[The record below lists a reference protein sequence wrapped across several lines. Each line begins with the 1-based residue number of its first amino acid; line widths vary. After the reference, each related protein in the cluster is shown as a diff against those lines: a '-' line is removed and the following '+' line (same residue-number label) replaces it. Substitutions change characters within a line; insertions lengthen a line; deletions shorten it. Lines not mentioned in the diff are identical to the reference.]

1 MAGESPGKSEQRK
14 SSGETTRGEHD
25 PRLGVFRESSGKP
38 SGKADAADA
47 ADAAEGGRKEVSAAS
62 AEADAIAKA
71 DSGRPVGGD
80 ARLKAAV
87 AAWVAGTDGDE
98 PDEAGESAESSRA
111 SGASGASARSK
122 DEDEDEAEVE
132 ADGDRPVNGS
142 PSGKDAGAA
151 RANGAPS
158 GKAASGAARP
168 EGDGKGSASGEDKPA
183 ASGDRATAVFRT
195 VRPKADGAAES
206 AAADRPANG
215 APSGEGKAPASGDR
229 AAAVFGA
236 LRAKDTAPAD
246 DAESSKP
253 AKPAKNEPS
262 ASGKGSASGEDK
274 PAASG
279 DRATSVFRTVRPKG
293 GEAAGDGEAAKSAA
307 ADRPANGSPSD
318 SGKGSASG
326 KDKPAASGDRATSVF
341 RTVRPKGGEAAG
353 DGEAAKPAAADRP
366 ANGSPSGNGKAPAS
380 ASGKDKPAAS
390 PDQATAVFRTVR
402 PKDGESAA
410 APKGASSGNGKAPAP
425 ASGKDKPSAP
435 ADQATAVFGAVRPK
449 GDAAAKSSDK
459 ASAKPSAEP
468 SSDDQPTALMKAPKV
483 PEPKAGA
490 PKAGPAKAAPREDSD
505 SERTSQFVP
514 LKSDAAKDAAKKAA
528 KKAAPAEPAAKATP
542 PAAKASA
549 PAKPAIPVSV
559 APPKEPS
566 PKPEGA
572 SAPGTPAA
580 PLDLLAQL
588 TNTPPPPETPVRTVL
603 RRVKIWTPLV
613 ILLAIVF
620 CVVQAFRP
628 LPEPKLVLTANKA
641 FKFDG
646 DKAQMTWPTSGQA
659 YVEVD
664 GLGSLGE
671 YGEEKPVPI
680 ASVTKVMTAYITLRD
695 HPMQKGDK
703 KGALMTV
710 DAKAVSDY
718 QKGKPEGE
726 SLVRVTENQK
736 LSEYEALEALMLP
749 SANNIAKLLARWDAG
764 SEDAFVK
771 KMNDT
776 AKELGMVNTNFT
788 DPSGFDATTKSTAKD
803 LVKLGRKAMA
813 DPVFREIS
821 GLTEYIDSNG
831 EKQKNFNPIV
841 PLYGTG
847 IKTGTTTAAGGN
859 LLFAAEKKIGGTTQ
873 LIIGAVLAQHKTPI
887 IDSVVA
893 ATKDAIESA
902 KKALEAKTVVKKGD
916 VVGAVDDGL
925 GGRTPVVATKDVT
938 AVGWSGL
945 TVGLALNDGG
955 HKLPHTAKSGAEV
968 GMLTVGSGPGQV
980 RVPVAL
986 KSALAEPGF
995 GSKLT
1000 RLG

>member
-47 ADAAEGGRKEVSAAS
+47 ADAAEGGRKEVPAAS
-62 AEADAIAKA
+62 AGADAIAKA
-71 DSGRPVGGD
+71 DSGRTAGGD

-98 PDEAGESAESSRA
+98 PDEAGASAS
-111 SGASGASARSK
+111 SGASGASAASK
-122 DEDEDEAEVE
+122 DEAENDG
-132 ADGDRPVNGS
+132 DGDRPVNGS
-142 PSGKDAGAA
+142 PAGKGAGTPSGEGKAPASGDRATAVFGALRTKDA
-151 RANGAPS
+151 APADDAEAS
-158 GKAASGAARP
+158 KAAKGGSS
-168 EGDGKGSASGEDKPA
+168 GDGKGSASGEDKPA
-183 ASGDRATAVFRT
+183 ASGDGEAAKGEPSGDAKGSASGEGKPAAPVDRVTSVFRT
-195 VRPKADGAAES
+195 VRPKAGEAAGDGEGS
-206 AAADRPANG
+206 EPAAAGRPANG
-215 APSGEGKAPASGDR
+215 SASGD
-229 AAAVFGA
+229 
-236 LRAKDTAPAD
+236 
-246 DAESSKP
+246 
-253 AKPAKNEPS
+253 
-262 ASGKGSASGEDK
+262 GKGSASV
-274 PAASG
+274 
-279 DRATSVFRTVRPKG
+279 DRATSVFRTVRPKTDD
-293 GEAAGDGEAAKSAA
+293 AAGDGEGSKPAAG
-307 ADRPANGSPSD
+307 RPANGSAP
-318 SGKGSASG
+318 G
-326 KDKPAASGDRATSVF
+326 KDKPA
-341 RTVRPKGGEAAG
+341 
-353 DGEAAKPAAADRP
+353 
-366 ANGSPSGNGKAPAS
+366 GSA
-380 ASGKDKPAAS
+380 
-390 PDQATAVFRTVR
+390 DQATAVFRTVR
-402 PKDGESAA
+402 PKDGESAP
-410 APKGASSGNGKAPAP
+410 APKGAPSGDGKGKPA
-425 ASGKDKPSAP
+425 AP
-435 ADQATAVFGAVRPK
+435 ADQATAVFGAIRPK
-449 GDAAAKSSDK
+449 GDAAAKSADK
-459 ASAKPSAEP
+459 ASGKSSTEPSA
-468 SSDDQPTALMKAPKV
+468 DDQPTALMKAPKV
-483 PEPKAGA
+483 PEPKAAAPKAAAPKAGA

-514 LKSDAAKDAAKKAA
+514 LKSDDAVAG
-528 KKAAPAEPAAKATP
+528 KAAPAKPAAQAKPAAKATP

-572 SAPGTPAA
+572 AAGAPAA

-613 ILLAIVF
+613 ILLAIIF

-695 HPMQKGDK
+695 HPMKKGDK

-764 SEDAFVK
+764 SEEAFVK

-803 LVKLGRKAMA
+803 LVKLGKKAMA

-945 TVGLALNDGG
+945 TVDLALNDGG
-955 HKLPHTAKSGAEV
+955 HKLPHAAKSGAEV

>member
-1 MAGESPGKSEQRK
+1 MAP
-14 SSGETTRGEHD
+14 
-25 PRLGVFRESSGKP
+25 
-38 SGKADAADA
+38 
-47 ADAAEGGRKEVSAAS
+47 

-71 DSGRPVGGD
+71 DSGPAGRRAGGD

-87 AAWVAGTDGDE
+87 AAWVAGTDEDGDE
-98 PDEAGESAESSRA
+98 SGEPDSSAKA
-111 SGASGASARSK
+111 SGAAARPKGAGTG
-122 DEDEDEAEVE
+122 DE
-132 ADGDRPVNGS
+132 PVNGS
-142 PSGKDAGAA
+142 PSGKDDEPAA
-151 RANGAPS
+151 ADRPVNGAPS
-158 GKAASGAARP
+158 GNGKAP
-168 EGDGKGSASGEDKPA
+168 
-183 ASGDRATAVFRT
+183 ASGDRATAVFGAL
-195 VRPKADGAAES
+195 RPKGAASAADDADADDAPEAEKAAKDEPSGNGKSEASSDAARPEADGK
-206 AAADRPANG
+206 D
-215 APSGEGKAPASGDR
+215 SGSGDGKAPASGD
-229 AAAVFGA
+229 G
-236 LRAKDTAPAD
+236 KD
-246 DAESSKP
+246 K
-253 AKPAKNEPS
+253 
-262 ASGKGSASGEDK
+262 GKGSGSASGD
-274 PAASG
+274 
-279 DRATSVFRTVRPKG
+279 
-293 GEAAGDGEAAKSAA
+293 
-307 ADRPANGSPSD
+307 
-318 SGKGSASG
+318 G
-326 KDKPAASGDRATSVF
+326 KDKPAA
-341 RTVRPKGGEAAG
+341 AA
-353 DGEAAKPAAADRP
+353 
-366 ANGSPSGNGKAPAS
+366 
-380 ASGKDKPAAS
+380 
-390 PDQATAVFRTVR
+390 DQATAVFRTVR
-402 PKDGESAA
+402 PKDGDAA
-410 APKGASSGNGKAPAP
+410 GSGAASGEGKAPA
-425 ASGKDKPSAP
+425 AGKDKPAASAAS
-435 ADQATAVFGAVRPK
+435 ADQATAVFGAIRPK
-449 GDAAAKSSDK
+449 ADGADKPSSDDQPTALIK
-459 ASAKPSAEP
+459 APEP
-468 SSDDQPTALMKAPKV
+468 SSDDQPTALIKAPKV
-483 PEPKAGA
+483 PEPKAKPEPE
-490 PKAGPAKAAPREDSD
+490 PKAKPEAGAKPKPKAEPDAEPKAKTGAAKAAPREDSD

-514 LKSDAAKDAAKKAA
+514 LKSDEAPAAPA
-528 KKAAPAEPAAKATP
+528 KKAAPAKPGTPAKSPVKATP
-542 PAAKASA
+542 PAPKASGA
-549 PAKPAIPVSV
+549 PAKPAIPVTV
-559 APPKEPS
+559 TPPKDPADPAS
-566 PKPEGA
+566 PQPAG
-572 SAPGTPAA
+572 GPAA

-613 ILLAIVF
+613 VLLAIIF

-646 DKAQMTWPTSGQA
+646 DKAQMTWPASGQA

-671 YGEEKPVPI
+671 FGEEKPVPI

-695 HPMQKGDK
+695 HPMKKGDK

-726 SLVRVTENQK
+726 SLVRVTENQQ

-776 AKELGMVNTNFT
+776 AKELGMVNTHFT

-803 LVKLGRKAMA
+803 LVKLGKKAMA
-813 DPVFREIS
+813 DPVFKEIS

-938 AVGWSGL
+938 AVGWAGL
-945 TVGLALNDGG
+945 SVDLALNDAG
-955 HKLPHTAKSGAEV
+955 HKLPHTAKPGTEV

-986 KSALAEPGF
+986 KKELAEPGF
-995 GSKLT
+995 GAKLT

>member
-1 MAGESPGKSEQRK
+1 MSPA
-14 SSGETTRGEHD
+14 SG
-25 PRLGVFRESSGKP
+25 
-38 SGKADAADA
+38 
-47 ADAAEGGRKEVSAAS
+47 
-62 AEADAIAKA
+62 EADADAKA
-71 DSGRPVGGD
+71 ETSAEDSAKAGPSTGGRAAPGGD

-87 AAWVAGTDGDE
+87 AAWVAGTDGEEAEEGSEASDGSEKASKAPAAPAAADE
-98 PDEAGESAESSRA
+98 PGEPDANSA
-111 SGASGASARSK
+111 
-122 DEDEDEAEVE
+122 
-132 ADGDRPVNGS
+132 
-142 PSGKDAGAA
+142 PSGKDEDS
-151 RANGAPS
+151 AP
-158 GKAASGAARP
+158 A
-168 EGDGKGSASGEDKPA
+168 
-183 ASGDRATAVFRT
+183 DRATAVFRT
-195 VRPKADGAAES
+195 VRPKADASSDDGDGNGDGDGKAAK
-206 AAADRPANG
+206 AASGEDKDATPAGRPANG
-215 APSGEGKAPASGDR
+215 APSAKGK
-229 AAAVFGA
+229 
-236 LRAKDTAPAD
+236 T
-246 DAESSKP
+246 
-253 AKPAKNEPS
+253 
-262 ASGKGSASGEDK
+262 
-274 PAASG
+274 
-279 DRATSVFRTVRPKG
+279 
-293 GEAAGDGEAAKSAA
+293 
-307 ADRPANGSPSD
+307 
-318 SGKGSASG
+318 
-326 KDKPAASGDRATSVF
+326 
-341 RTVRPKGGEAAG
+341 
-353 DGEAAKPAAADRP
+353 
-366 ANGSPSGNGKAPAS
+366 
-380 ASGKDKPAAS
+380 
-390 PDQATAVFRTVR
+390 
-402 PKDGESAA
+402 
-410 APKGASSGNGKAPAP
+410 
-425 ASGKDKPSAP
+425 SAP

-449 GDAAAKSSDK
+449 ADASSAEAPAAERSANGGAPSGKDKGKDSAPAPADQATAVFRTVRPKGDGPSAGGDGKASEAAKGASGERKDASS
-459 ASAKPSAEP
+459 AEAPAAGRSANGAPSAKDKGEDSAPADQATAVFRTLRPKAEAP
-468 SSDDQPTALMKAPKV
+468 ARDGEDPKSPAADGKSRGSDDQATALLKAPVIDAPARKD
-483 PEPKAGA
+483 GA
-490 PKAGPAKAAPREDSD
+490 AKDGAAKKDGAAEGGDSD

-514 LKSDAAKDAAKKAA
+514 LKSLDEAAAKSATPAKAPAKAPARDAAKAPAKPAPAKDAAKASA
-528 KKAAPAEPAAKATP
+528 KVPAPAPAP
-542 PAAKASA
+542 G
-549 PAKPAIPVSV
+549 KPAIPVSV
-559 APPKEPS
+559 TPPAPSERTQQQPFP
-566 PKPEGA
+566 PR
-572 SAPGTPAA
+572 PGGGGPTVPPAAGQPAA

-588 TNTPPPPETPVRTVL
+588 TNTPPPPETPTRTIL

-613 ILLAIVF
+613 VLLAIIF

-628 LPEPKLVLTANKA
+628 LPEPTLVLTAKKT

-646 DKAQMTWPTSGQA
+646 DKAQMTWPATGQA

-664 GLGSLGE
+664 GLGALGE
-671 YGEEKPVPI
+671 SGEEKPVPI

-695 HPMQKGDK
+695 HPMKKGDK

-726 SLVRVTENQK
+726 SLVRVTEGQK

-764 SEDAFVK
+764 SEEAFVK

-776 AKELGMVNTNFT
+776 AKDLGMVNTTFT

-803 LVKLGRKAMA
+803 LVKLGKKAMA
-813 DPVFREIS
+813 DPVFKEIS

-938 AVGWSGL
+938 AVGWAGL
-945 TVGLALNDGG
+945 SVGLALNDGG
-955 HKLPHTAKSGAEV
+955 HKLPHAAKSGAEV

-986 KSALAEPGF
+986 KAPLAEPGF
-995 GSKLT
+995 GAKLT

>member
-47 ADAAEGGRKEVSAAS
+47 ADAAEGGRKEVSAAP

-71 DSGRPVGGD
+71 DSGPTGRTAGGD

-87 AAWVAGTDGDE
+87 AAWVAGTDEDGDDAGEPDSSAKTSGAAARPKATGTGDE
-98 PDEAGESAESSRA
+98 
-111 SGASGASARSK
+111 
-122 DEDEDEAEVE
+122 
-132 ADGDRPVNGS
+132 PVNGS
-142 PSGKDAGAA
+142 PSGKDDEPAA
-151 RANGAPS
+151 ADRPVNGAPS
-158 GKAASGAARP
+158 GNGKAPASEDRATAVFGALRPKGAASAADDAEAPKAAKPAKDEPSGNGKSEASSDAARP
-168 EGDGKGSASGEDKPA
+168 KADGEDSGSGNGKAPASADSKDKGKDSDSASGKDKPA
-183 ASGDRATAVFRT
+183 AAGDQATAVFRT
-195 VRPKADGAAES
+195 VRPKNGEAGKTAAADGA
-206 AAADRPANG
+206 
-215 APSGEGKAPASGDR
+215 
-229 AAAVFGA
+229 
-236 LRAKDTAPAD
+236 
-246 DAESSKP
+246 
-253 AKPAKNEPS
+253 
-262 ASGKGSASGEDK
+262 
-274 PAASG
+274 
-279 DRATSVFRTVRPKG
+279 
-293 GEAAGDGEAAKSAA
+293 
-307 ADRPANGSPSD
+307 
-318 SGKGSASG
+318 
-326 KDKPAASGDRATSVF
+326 
-341 RTVRPKGGEAAG
+341 
-353 DGEAAKPAAADRP
+353 

-380 ASGKDKPAAS
+380 ADSKDKGKDSGSADRKPAAAG
-390 PDQATAVFRTVR
+390 DQATAVFRTVR
-402 PKDGESAA
+402 PKDGDAA
-410 APKGASSGNGKAPAP
+410 GSGAASGNGKAPASGEGKAP
-425 ASGKDKPSAP
+425 ASGKDKPAASAAP
-435 ADQATAVFGAVRPK
+435 ADQATAVFGAIRPK
-449 GDAAAKSSDK
+449 ADEADK
-459 ASAKPSAEP
+459 P
-468 SSDDQPTALMKAPKV
+468 SSDDQPTALIKAPKV
-483 PEPKAGA
+483 PEPKAKPEA
-490 PKAGPAKAAPREDSD
+490 ASKAKAEAKPDAESKAKAGAAKAAPREDSD

-514 LKSDAAKDAAKKAA
+514 LKSDEAPAAPA
-528 KKAAPAEPAAKATP
+528 KKAAPAKPGTPAKPPVKAAP
-542 PAAKASA
+542 PAPKASGT
-549 PAKPAIPVSV
+549 PAKPAIPVTV
-559 APPKEPS
+559 TPPKDPADPAS
-566 PKPEGA
+566 PQQAG
-572 SAPGTPAA
+572 GPAA

-613 ILLAIVF
+613 VLLAIIF

-646 DKAQMTWPTSGQA
+646 DKAQMTWPASGQA

-671 YGEEKPVPI
+671 FGEEKPVPI

-695 HPMQKGDK
+695 HPMKKGDK

-726 SLVRVTENQK
+726 SLVRVTENQQ

-776 AKELGMVNTNFT
+776 AKELGMVNTHFT

-803 LVKLGRKAMA
+803 LVKLGKKAMA
-813 DPVFREIS
+813 DPVFKEIS

-938 AVGWSGL
+938 AVGWAGL
-945 TVGLALNDGG
+945 SVDLALNDAG
-955 HKLPHTAKSGAEV
+955 HKLPHTAKSGTEV

-986 KSALAEPGF
+986 KKELAEPGF

>member
-14 SSGETTRGEHD
+14 SSGETTGGEHD
-25 PRLGVFRESSGKP
+25 PRLGVFRETSGKP
-38 SGKADAADA
+38 SGKADAPESADA
-47 ADAAEGGRKEVSAAS
+47 ADAAEGGREEVSPAPGEADADAKGESS
-62 AEADAIAKA
+62 AEAPAKA
-71 DSGRPVGGD
+71 KPSGSPSAKPSGKGSPAAGGD

-87 AAWVAGTDGDE
+87 AAWVAGTDE
-98 PDEAGESAESSRA
+98 EEAGEGS
-111 SGASGASARSK
+111 
-122 DEDEDEAEVE
+122 EAPE
-132 ADGDRPVNGS
+132 
-142 PSGKDAGAA
+142 
-151 RANGAPS
+151 
-158 GKAASGAARP
+158 AASEAPA
-168 EGDGKGSASGEDKPA
+168 ESASGEGAKASPGERVPA
-183 ASGDRATAVFRT
+183 DRATAVFRT
-195 VRPKADGAAES
+195 VRPKAGAES
-206 AAADRPANG
+206 ASGEGEDGSAADRAAAGDGTASKASAAKGEDSAPADQATAVFRTARPKTGASSGDGDGDGKAADAAKAASGEGKDAEDAAADRAT
-215 APSGEGKAPASGDR
+215 AF
-229 AAAVFGA
+229 FG
-236 LRAKDTAPAD
+236 
-246 DAESSKP
+246 
-253 AKPAKNEPS
+253 
-262 ASGKGSASGEDK
+262 
-274 PAASG
+274 
-279 DRATSVFRTVRPKG
+279 TVRPKAG
-293 GEAAGDGEAAKSAA
+293 ASSRDGDGKAAEAAKSAS
-307 ADRPANGSPSD
+307 GE
-318 SGKGSASG
+318 GKGSDS
-326 KDKPAASGDRATSVF
+326 PAA
-341 RTVRPKGGEAAG
+341 
-353 DGEAAKPAAADRP
+353 
-366 ANGSPSGNGKAPAS
+366 
-380 ASGKDKPAAS
+380 
-390 PDQATAVFRTVR
+390 DQATAVFRTVR
-402 PKDGESAA
+402 PKADGTSADA
-410 APKGASSGNGKAPAP
+410 AKAPSGKGTPSANGKAPVA
-425 ASGKDKPSAP
+425 
-435 ADQATAVFGAVRPK
+435 
-449 GDAAAKSSDK
+449 
-459 ASAKPSAEP
+459 
-468 SSDDQPTALMKAPKV
+468 DDQPTALIKAPVADDQPTALIKAPV
-483 PEPKAGA
+483 VQEPARKDGA
-490 PKAGPAKAAPREDSD
+490 AKDGPSKDTAAKDGASKKDGAAGPADSD

-514 LKSDAAKDAAKKAA
+514 LKSLDGAAKAAAPAKSAAPAKPAVPVKDAAK
-528 KKAAPAEPAAKATP
+528 APAKAPVPAPAKA
-542 PAAKASA
+542 PAKGGASAKGGA

-559 APPKEPS
+559 TPPAPSERTQQQPFPPKPDGGG
-566 PKPEGA
+566 PTVPPAAGQ
-572 SAPGTPAA
+572 PAA

-613 ILLAIVF
+613 VLLAIVF

-628 LPEPKLVLTANKA
+628 LPEPKLVLTAHKT
-641 FKFDG
+641 FRFDG
-646 DKAQMTWPTSGQA
+646 DKAQMTWPSSGQA

-664 GLGSLGE
+664 GLGALGE
-671 YGEEKPVPI
+671 AGEEKPVPI

-695 HPMQKGDK
+695 HPMKKGDK

-764 SEDAFVK
+764 SEEAFVK

-776 AKELGMVNTNFT
+776 AKELGMVNTTFT

-803 LVKLGRKAMA
+803 LVKLGKKAMA
-813 DPVFREIS
+813 DPVFKEIS

-873 LIIGAVLAQHKTPI
+873 LIVGAVLAQHKTPI

-938 AVGWSGL
+938 AVGWAGL
-945 TVGLALNDGG
+945 TVGLELGDGG
-955 HKLPHTAKSGAEV
+955 HKLPHAAKSGAEV
-968 GMLTVGSGPGQV
+968 GMLTVGSGQGQV

-986 KSALAEPGF
+986 KAPLAEPGF
-995 GSKLT
+995 GAKLT

>member
-25 PRLGVFRESSGKP
+25 PRLGVFRETNGKP
-38 SGKADAADA
+38 SGKADAPESADA
-47 ADAAEGGRKEVSAAS
+47 ADAAEGGREEVSAAPG
-62 AEADAIAKA
+62 EADAIAKA
-71 DSGRPVGGD
+71 APDGNADGEGNGDGDGKGESKGPGRVPGGD

-87 AAWVAGTDGDE
+87 AAWVAGTDEDE
-98 PDEAGESAESSRA
+98 EPGE
-111 SGASGASARSK
+111 SGASGDAG
-122 DEDEDEAEVE
+122 EDA
-132 ADGDRPVNGS
+132 A
-142 PSGKDAGAA
+142 SGKDG
-151 RANGAPS
+151 S
-158 GKAASGAARP
+158 KAV
-168 EGDGKGSASGEDKPA
+168 PA
-183 ASGDRATAVFRT
+183 DRATAVFRT
-195 VRPKADGAAES
+195 VKPKA
-206 AAADRPANG
+206 G
-215 APSGEGKAPASGDR
+215 APSGDGGKEAGSGSTAKPASANRPVNGSSSGNGNGSSNGSSSGNGSGKAP
-229 AAAVFGA
+229 V
-236 LRAKDTAPAD
+236 
-246 DAESSKP
+246 
-253 AKPAKNEPS
+253 
-262 ASGKGSASGEDK
+262 SGED
-274 PAASG
+274 A
-279 DRATSVFRTVRPKG
+279 
-293 GEAAGDGEAAKSAA
+293 
-307 ADRPANGSPSD
+307 
-318 SGKGSASG
+318 ASG
-326 KDKPAASGDRATSVF
+326 KDGDKAV
-341 RTVRPKGGEAAG
+341 P
-353 DGEAAKPAAADRP
+353 ADR
-366 ANGSPSGNGKAPAS
+366 
-380 ASGKDKPAAS
+380 
-390 PDQATAVFRTVR
+390 ATAVFRTVK
-402 PKDGESAA
+402 PKADAPSGDAGEDAGSAS
-410 APKGASSGNGKAPAP
+410 GSASG
-425 ASGKDKPSAP
+425 SGKDKPSAP
-435 ADQATAVFGAVRPK
+435 VDQATAVFGAIRPKAGSPAGDAKDK
-449 GDAAAKSSDK
+449 GDAEDAAKG
-459 ASAKPSAEP
+459 KPSA
-468 SSDDQPTALMKAPKV
+468 DDQPTALMKAPEV
-483 PEPKAGA
+483 PERKAPAKSSAAQGKPSADDQPTALMKAPEVPERKTPAKAPVKAGTTKDSAAKTGTAKPGA
-490 PKAGPAKAAPREDSD
+490 PKGEPREDSD

-514 LKSDAAKDAAKKAA
+514 LKSLDGA
-528 KKAAPAEPAAKATP
+528 AAPAAPGKPGAKPAAKAAAP
-542 PAAKASA
+542 AAPPAPAAKAPAPAPA

-559 APPKEPS
+559 APPKPQ
-566 PKPEGA
+566 
-572 SAPGTPAA
+572 APGPGGAAGQPAAEPAA

-613 ILLAIVF
+613 VLLAIVF

-710 DAKAVSDY
+710 DSKAVSDY

-726 SLVRVTENQK
+726 SLVRVTEGQK

-764 SEDAFVK
+764 SEEAFVK

-776 AKELGMVNTNFT
+776 AKDLGMVNTTFT

-803 LVKLGRKAMA
+803 LVKLGKKAMA
-813 DPVFREIS
+813 DPVFKEIS
-821 GLTEYIDSNG
+821 GLTEYIDSNN

-841 PLYGTG
+841 PLYGIG

-873 LIIGAVLAQHKTPI
+873 LIIGAVVAQHKTPI

-955 HKLPHTAKSGAEV
+955 HKLPHTAKPGAEV

>member
-47 ADAAEGGRKEVSAAS
+47 ADAAEGGRKEVSAAP

-71 DSGRPVGGD
+71 DSGPAGRTGGGD

-87 AAWVAGTDGDE
+87 AAWVAGTDEDGDDSGEPDSSAKTSGAAARPKAAGTGDE
-98 PDEAGESAESSRA
+98 P
-111 SGASGASARSK
+111 
-122 DEDEDEAEVE
+122 
-132 ADGDRPVNGS
+132 VNGG
-142 PSGKDAGAA
+142 PSGKDDG
-151 RANGAPS
+151 GPS
-158 GKAASGAARP
+158 GK
-168 EGDGKGSASGEDKPA
+168 
-183 ASGDRATAVFRT
+183 
-195 VRPKADGAAES
+195 
-206 AAADRPANG
+206 
-215 APSGEGKAPASGDR
+215 
-229 AAAVFGA
+229 
-236 LRAKDTAPAD
+236 D
-246 DAESSKP
+246 DE
-253 AKPAKNEPS
+253 
-262 ASGKGSASGEDK
+262 
-274 PAASG
+274 
-279 DRATSVFRTVRPKG
+279 
-293 GEAAGDGEAAKSAA
+293 
-307 ADRPANGSPSD
+307 
-318 SGKGSASG
+318 
-326 KDKPAASGDRATSVF
+326 
-341 RTVRPKGGEAAG
+341 
-353 DGEAAKPAAADRP
+353 PAAADRSV
-366 ANGSPSGNGKAPAS
+366 NGAPSGNGKAPAS
-380 ASGKDKPAAS
+380 EDRATAVFGALRPKGAASADDDADDAEAPKAEKAAKDEPSGNGKSEASSGAARPKTDGKDSGSADSKAPASGDGKGKDSSSDSGKDKPAAGG
-390 PDQATAVFRTVR
+390 DQATAVFRTVR
-402 PKDGESAA
+402 PKDGEAGKPAAADGAANGSPSGNGNGKAPASGGGKDKGKDSGSDSGDSKSAA
-410 APKGASSGNGKAPAP
+410 AADQATAVFRTVRPKGGDAAGSGAASGNGKAPASGEGKAP
-425 ASGKDKPSAP
+425 ASGKDKPAASAAP
-435 ADQATAVFGAVRPK
+435 ADQATAVFGAIRPK
-449 GDAAAKSSDK
+449 ADGADK
-459 ASAKPSAEP
+459 P
-468 SSDDQPTALMKAPKV
+468 SSDDQPTALIKAPKV
-483 PEPKAGA
+483 PEPKAKPEA
-490 PKAGPAKAAPREDSD
+490 ESKAKPESKAGAAKAAPREDSD

-514 LKSDAAKDAAKKAA
+514 LKSDEAPAAPA
-528 KKAAPAEPAAKATP
+528 KKAAPAKPGTPAVPPVKATP
-542 PAAKASA
+542 PAPKASGT
-549 PAKPAIPVSV
+549 PAKPAIPVTV
-559 APPKEPS
+559 TPPKDPADPES
-566 PKPEGA
+566 PQPAG
-572 SAPGTPAA
+572 GPAA

-613 ILLAIVF
+613 VLLAIIF

-646 DKAQMTWPTSGQA
+646 DKAQMTWPASGQA

-671 YGEEKPVPI
+671 FGEEKPVPI

-695 HPMQKGDK
+695 HPMKKGDK

-726 SLVRVTENQK
+726 SLVRVTENQQ

-776 AKELGMVNTNFT
+776 AKELGMVNTHFT

-803 LVKLGRKAMA
+803 LVKLGKKAMA
-813 DPVFREIS
+813 DPVFKEIS

-925 GGRTPVVATKDVT
+925 GGRTQVVATKDVT
-938 AVGWSGL
+938 AVGWAGL
-945 TVGLALNDGG
+945 SVGLALNDAG
-955 HKLPHTAKSGAEV
+955 HKLPHTAKSGTEV

-986 KSALAEPGF
+986 KTELAEPGF
-995 GSKLT
+995 GAKLT

>member
-47 ADAAEGGRKEVSAAS
+47 ADAAEGGRKEVSAAP

-71 DSGRPVGGD
+71 DSGPAGRTAGGD

-87 AAWVAGTDGDE
+87 AAWVAGTDEDEGESGEPDSSAKTSGAAARPKAAGTGDE
-98 PDEAGESAESSRA
+98 
-111 SGASGASARSK
+111 
-122 DEDEDEAEVE
+122 
-132 ADGDRPVNGS
+132 PVNGS
-142 PSGKDAGAA
+142 PSGKDDEPAA
-151 RANGAPS
+151 ADRPVNGAPS
-158 GKAASGAARP
+158 GNGKAPAS
-168 EGDGKGSASGEDKPA
+168 E
-183 ASGDRATAVFRT
+183 DRATAVFGALRPKGAASAGDDADDAEAPKAEKPAKDEPSANGKSEASSDAA
-195 VRPKADGAAES
+195 RPKADGK
-206 AAADRPANG
+206 D
-215 APSGEGKAPASGDR
+215 SGSGNGKAPASADSKG
-229 AAAVFGA
+229 
-236 LRAKDTAPAD
+236 KD
-246 DAESSKP
+246 
-253 AKPAKNEPS
+253 
-262 ASGKGSASGEDK
+262 
-274 PAASG
+274 
-279 DRATSVFRTVRPKG
+279 
-293 GEAAGDGEAAKSAA
+293 
-307 ADRPANGSPSD
+307 
-318 SGKGSASG
+318 SASG
-326 KDKPAASGDRATSVF
+326 KDKPAA
-341 RTVRPKGGEAAG
+341 GG
-353 DGEAAKPAAADRP
+353 
-366 ANGSPSGNGKAPAS
+366 
-380 ASGKDKPAAS
+380 
-390 PDQATAVFRTVR
+390 DQATAVFRTVR
-402 PKDGESAA
+402 PKAGDAAGSGAA
-410 APKGASSGNGKAPAP
+410 AGEGKAPASGEGKAP
-425 ASGKDKPSAP
+425 ASGKDKPAASAAP
-435 ADQATAVFGAVRPK
+435 ADQATAVFGAIRPK
-449 GDAAAKSSDK
+449 ADGADK
-459 ASAKPSAEP
+459 P
-468 SSDDQPTALMKAPKV
+468 SSDDQPTALIKAPKPSSDDQPTALIKAPKV
-483 PEPKAGA
+483 PEPKAEPEA
-490 PKAGPAKAAPREDSD
+490 ETKTKAEPDAEPKAKAGAAKAAPREDSD

-514 LKSDAAKDAAKKAA
+514 LKSDEAPAAPA
-528 KKAAPAEPAAKATP
+528 KKAAPAKPGTPAKPPVKATP
-542 PAAKASA
+542 PAPKASGA
-549 PAKPAIPVSV
+549 PAKPAIPVTV
-559 APPKEPS
+559 TPPKDPADPAS
-566 PKPEGA
+566 PQPAG
-572 SAPGTPAA
+572 GPAA

-613 ILLAIVF
+613 VLLAIVF

-646 DKAQMTWPTSGQA
+646 DKAQMTWPASGQA

-671 YGEEKPVPI
+671 FGEEKPVPI

-695 HPMQKGDK
+695 HPMKKGDK

-726 SLVRVTENQK
+726 SLVRVTENQQ

-776 AKELGMVNTNFT
+776 AKELGMVNTHFT

-803 LVKLGRKAMA
+803 LVKLGKKAMA
-813 DPVFREIS
+813 DPVFKEIS

-938 AVGWSGL
+938 AVGWAGL
-945 TVGLALNDGG
+945 SVDLALNDAG
-955 HKLPHTAKSGAEV
+955 HKLPHTAKPGTEV

-986 KSALAEPGF
+986 KKELAEPGF
-995 GSKLT
+995 GAKLT

>member
-47 ADAAEGGRKEVSAAS
+47 ADAAEGGRKEVSAAP

-71 DSGRPVGGD
+71 DSGPAGRTAGGD

-87 AAWVAGTDGDE
+87 AAWVAGTD
-98 PDEAGESAESSRA
+98 
-111 SGASGASARSK
+111 
-122 DEDEDEAEVE
+122 EDEDESGEPDSSAKTSG
-132 ADGDRPVNGS
+132 AAARPKGAGTGDEPVNGS
-142 PSGKDAGAA
+142 PSGKDDEA
-151 RANGAPS
+151 
-158 GKAASGAARP
+158 
-168 EGDGKGSASGEDKPA
+168 
-183 ASGDRATAVFRT
+183 
-195 VRPKADGAAES
+195 
-206 AAADRPANG
+206 AAADRPVNG
-215 APSGEGKAPASGDR
+215 A
-229 AAAVFGA
+229 
-236 LRAKDTAPAD
+236 
-246 DAESSKP
+246 
-253 AKPAKNEPS
+253 
-262 ASGKGSASGEDK
+262 
-274 PAASG
+274 
-279 DRATSVFRTVRPKG
+279 
-293 GEAAGDGEAAKSAA
+293 
-307 ADRPANGSPSD
+307 
-318 SGKGSASG
+318 
-326 KDKPAASGDRATSVF
+326 
-341 RTVRPKGGEAAG
+341 
-353 DGEAAKPAAADRP
+353 
-366 ANGSPSGNGKAPAS
+366 PSGNGKAPAS
-380 ASGKDKPAAS
+380 EDRATAVFGALRPKGAASADDADADADEAEAPKAAEAAKDEPSGNGKSEASSGAARPKADGKDSGSADSKAPASGDSKPAAAG
-390 PDQATAVFRTVR
+390 DQATAVFRTVR
-402 PKDGESAA
+402 PKDGEAGKPAA
-410 APKGASSGNGKAPAP
+410 ADGAVNGSPSGNGKAPASGNGKAPGSSDGKDKASASGDSKPAAAGDQATAVFRTVRPKDGDAAGSGGASGEGKAP
-425 ASGKDKPSAP
+425 ASGEGKAPASNKDKPAAP
-435 ADQATAVFGAVRPK
+435 ADQATAVFGAIRPK
-449 GDAAAKSSDK
+449 ADGADK
-459 ASAKPSAEP
+459 P
-468 SSDDQPTALMKAPKV
+468 SSDDQPTALIKAPKV
-483 PEPKAGA
+483 PEPKPEAG
-490 PKAGPAKAAPREDSD
+490 PKAGAAKAAPREDSD

-514 LKSDAAKDAAKKAA
+514 LKSDEATAAPA
-528 KKAAPAEPAAKATP
+528 KKAAPAKPGTPAKPPVKATP
-542 PAAKASA
+542 PAPKASGT
-549 PAKPAIPVSV
+549 PAKPAIPVTV
-559 APPKEPS
+559 TPPKDPAD
-566 PKPEGA
+566 PA
-572 SAPGTPAA
+572 SSQQAGGPAA

-613 ILLAIVF
+613 VLLAIIF

-646 DKAQMTWPTSGQA
+646 DKAQMTWPASGQA

-671 YGEEKPVPI
+671 FGEEKPVPI

-695 HPMQKGDK
+695 HPMKKGDK

-726 SLVRVTENQK
+726 SLVRVTENQQ

-776 AKELGMVNTNFT
+776 AKELGMVNTHFT

-813 DPVFREIS
+813 DPVFKEIS

-938 AVGWSGL
+938 AVGWAGL
-945 TVGLALNDGG
+945 SVDLALNDAG
-955 HKLPHTAKSGAEV
+955 HKLPHTAKPGTEV

-986 KSALAEPGF
+986 KKELAEPGF
-995 GSKLT
+995 GAKLT

>member
-38 SGKADAADA
+38 SGKADAPVAADA
-47 ADAAEGGRKEVSAAS
+47 ADAGDAAEGGRKEASAAP
-62 AEADAIAKA
+62 AEADAIAKPGA
-71 DSGRPVGGD
+71 GGKGGTSGGD

-87 AAWVAGTDGDE
+87 AAWVAGSDEDE
-98 PDEAGESAESSRA
+98 PDDSGESGDSAKASAGES
-111 SGASGASARSK
+111 
-122 DEDEDEAEVE
+122 
-132 ADGDRPVNGS
+132 S
-142 PSGKDAGAA
+142 P
-151 RANGAPS
+151 NGAP
-158 GKAASGAARP
+158 
-168 EGDGKGSASGEDKPA
+168 
-183 ASGDRATAVFRT
+183 
-195 VRPKADGAAES
+195 
-206 AAADRPANG
+206 
-215 APSGEGKAPASGDR
+215 
-229 AAAVFGA
+229 
-236 LRAKDTAPAD
+236 
-246 DAESSKP
+246 
-253 AKPAKNEPS
+253 
-262 ASGKGSASGEDK
+262 
-274 PAASG
+274 ASG
-279 DRATSVFRTVRPKG
+279 DRATSVFRTLKPKADEG
-293 GEAAGDGEAAKSAA
+293 AAGDGDAAK
-307 ADRPANGSPSD
+307 PANGS
-318 SGKGSASG
+318 GKGEDG
-326 KDKPAASGDRATSVF
+326 KDAKPAASA
-341 RTVRPKGGEAAG
+341 
-353 DGEAAKPAAADRP
+353 
-366 ANGSPSGNGKAPAS
+366 
-380 ASGKDKPAAS
+380 
-390 PDQATAVFRTVR
+390 DQATAVFRAVK
-402 PKDGESAA
+402 PKADE
-410 APKGASSGNGKAPAP
+410 APAKP
-425 ASGKDKPSAP
+425 ANGSGKGEDGKDAKPAAP
-435 ADQATAVFGAVRPK
+435 ADQATAVFRAVTPK
-449 GDAAAKSSDK
+449 AGDGDAAKPANGSGKGEDGKDAKPAASADQATAVFRAVKPKADEGAGKPAAK
-459 ASAKPSAEP
+459 ASP
-468 SSDDQPTALMKAPKV
+468 SSDDQPTALIKAPEV
-483 PEPKAGA
+483 PEPKKAA
-490 PKAGPAKAAPREDSD
+490 PAKAAPAKAAPAKAAPREDSD

-514 LKSDAAKDAAKKAA
+514 LKSDEPAKKPAPAKPAAKATPPAAKAT
-528 KKAAPAEPAAKATP
+528 PPAAKATP

-549 PAKPAIPVSV
+549 PAKPAIPVTV
-559 APPKEPS
+559 TPPADPAPKS
-566 PKPEGA
+566 DKQGKPGGGA
-572 SAPGTPAA
+572 PAA

-588 TNTPPPPETPVRTVL
+588 TNTPPPPETPVRTIL

-613 ILLAIVF
+613 VLLAIIF

-628 LPEPKLVLTANKA
+628 LPEPKLVLTAHKSV
-641 FKFDG
+641 KFDG

-695 HPMQKGDK
+695 HPMKKGDK

-726 SLVRVTENQK
+726 SLVRVTEGQQ

-749 SANNIAKLLARWDAG
+749 SANNIAKLLARWD
-764 SEDAFVK
+764 SKTEEAFVK

-776 AKELGMVNTNFT
+776 AKELGMVNTHFT

-803 LVKLGRKAMA
+803 LVKLGKKAMA

-938 AVGWSGL
+938 AVGWAGL
-945 TVGLALNDGG
+945 TVGLELNDGG
-955 HKLPHTAKSGAEV
+955 HKVPHTAKPGAEV

-986 KSALAEPGF
+986 KSELAEPGF
-995 GSKLT
+995 GAKLT